1 MLSRSV
7 PVFWPPCDWGLCAG
21 IRVDISGRSEGR
33 LPPVI
38 KDLIRWRHRN
48 GLSQRGAS
56 EVMQAH
62 GLDVKIGALKQWE
75 QGMREPG
82 SLAVKALRDFLTQHP
97 RIENPPRY
105 RPGPK

>member
-1 MLSRSV
+1 V
-7 PVFWPPCDWGLCAG
+7 K
-21 IRVDISGRSEGR
+21 EG

-56 EVMQAH
+56 EVMQAR